1 MLKKVLYV
9 ILAIAF
15 LIGTHLIAQEQNV
28 NLGPSARPSASVN
41 ATENGAKAIASLN
54 PLREK
59 EVPVGETI
67 TLSGKGKAYAKVQ
80 YYFSSDDNE
89 SEGSIAIAL
98 EATRKLVK
106 STTTSSNTK
115 KTETLDVD
123 AEFDIGIDV
132 EVKKGVGIGVGSD
145 LDAEGE
151 ETEETENVET
161 ETITRGFEKVVTATH
176 NNVMAEVGGKKNNF
190 KRCSATAKFAG
201 EPDATDCQTYRPSI
215 FELWQFWN

>member
-54 PLREK
+54 PLRAMELT
-59 EVPVGETI
+59 VGET
-67 TLSGKGKAYAKVQ
+67 TSFTGTGKAYAKVQ

-89 SEGSIAIAL
+89 SEGSIAVTLTAIL
-98 EATRKLVK
+98 KEKT

-115 KTETLDVD
+115 KTETSDH
-123 AEFDIGIDV
+123 DV
-132 EVKKGVGIGVGSD
+132 EVDVGAKLVGKIPIKAGVDVEVE
-145 LDAEGE
+145 AEA
-151 ETEETENVET
+151 TEETEDVET
-161 ETITRGFEKVVTATH
+161 TTTTRGYVKEVWATPD
-176 NNVMAEVGGKKNNF
+176 NVKAEVGGKKNHY

-201 EPDATDCQTYRPSI
+201 EPDATDCQTYRPSY
-215 FELWQFWN
+215 FQFIQIWH